1 MPVYEF
7 ACSSNQCPTYE
18 VWRSISD
25 RDTSTECPECGSQ
38 GQRLFNS
45 PMMLTGGLRLK
56 TERKEPEL
64 VTKKKREPSTKPRLQ
79 ESTTR
84 PWMLNRGC

>member
-7 ACSSNQCPTYE
+7 SCSTNECPTYE

-25 RDTSTECPECGSQ
+25 RDIDTECPECGSQ
-38 GQRLFNS
+38 GRRLFKP
-45 PMMLTGGLRLK
+45 PMMLTGDFRLK
-56 TERKEPEL
+56 TERKEPQL
-64 VTKKKREPSTKPRLQ
+64 VTKKVREASTKPRLQ
-79 ESTTR
+79 ESTAR

>member
-7 ACSSNQCPTYE
+7 ACPTKQCPTYE

-25 RDTSTECPECGSQ
+25 RDKKTECPECGGQ
-38 GQRLFNS
+38 GKRLFNP
-45 PMMLTGGLRLK
+45 PMMLTGDLRLK
-56 TERKEPEL
+56 TERKEPQL
-64 VTKKKREPSTKPRLQ
+64 VTKKVRETSNKPRLQ